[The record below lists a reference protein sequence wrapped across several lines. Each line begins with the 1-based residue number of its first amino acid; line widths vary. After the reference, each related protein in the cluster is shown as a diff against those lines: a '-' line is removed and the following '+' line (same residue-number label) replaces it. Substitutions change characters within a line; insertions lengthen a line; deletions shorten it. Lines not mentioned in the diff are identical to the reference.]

1 MLVLLKHAC
10 GSDVNYHET
19 MDSVQYY
26 EGLGLIC
33 EFTIAQPCVTQK
45 HVWRRS
51 QNLYQILATT
61 PDNFFSTPV
70 SLTQM
75 NSAGCQHYIVW
86 YLLWLYK

>member
-1 MLVLLKHAC
+1 
-10 GSDVNYHET
+10 

-26 EGLGLIC
+26 EQLGFLC
-33 EFTIAQPCVTQK
+33 EYFSLNRALHK
-45 HVWRRS
+45 NMFELWRRN
-51 QNLYQILATT
+51 QDLYKILATT

-86 YLLWLYK
+86 YLLWLYE